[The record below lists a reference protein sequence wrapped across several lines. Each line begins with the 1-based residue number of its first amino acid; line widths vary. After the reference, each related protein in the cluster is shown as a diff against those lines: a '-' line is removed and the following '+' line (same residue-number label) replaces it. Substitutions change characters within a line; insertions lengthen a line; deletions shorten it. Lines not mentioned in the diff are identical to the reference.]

1 VNRAAAAGEP
11 AIASG
16 PAETARG
23 LLQAELAAW
32 QDAVASREAMLATM
46 QEGIVL
52 FAGAGDGRVRY
63 ANAAAAELLGHTPAS
78 TADLQPAELRSAV
91 LRVIDGEQSARVSFG
106 MLGQFIEAVV
116 TETGPPRSALLVA
129 RDITDSRRTEELR
142 RNFVANASHELKTPV
157 ASILGLAS
165 ALERASDDPEAT
177 RRFVTM
183 LGREAERLSALVSDL
198 LDLSRLE
205 NDAGP
210 MEALRLDRL
219 VVRVARAFRADAS
232 AAGVRLVCRRPRPAW
247 MMGRPSDLE
256 QLVGN
261 LLSNAI
267 RYTPVDGSVTVTLAD
282 DGAVATLTVEDTGQ
296 GIPPEDI
303 DRVFER
309 FYRVGGD
316 RARETGGTGLGLAI
330 VRHVADTHL
339 GDVALASTVGT
350 GSAFTVRLPLMHTD
364 QA

>member
-1 VNRAAAAGEP
+1 VTVSE
-11 AIASG
+11 
-16 PAETARG
+16 PAETARR

-52 FAGAGDGRVRY
+52 FAGSGEGRVHY
-63 ANAAAAELLGHTPAS
+63 ANAAATELLGRTPAS
-78 TADLQPAELRSAV
+78 TADLQPAELRTAV
-91 LRVIDGEQSARVSFG
+91 LGVIAGEPRAGVSFG
-106 MLGQFIEAVV
+106 TLGRFIDAVV

-129 RDITDSRRTEELR
+129 RDITESRRTEELR

-165 ALERASDDPEAT
+165 ALERASDDPAAT
-177 RRFVTM
+177 RRFVAM

-219 VVRVARAFRADAS
+219 VVRVTHAFRADAS
-232 AAGVRLVCRRPRPAW
+232 AAGVRLVCRRPRPARI
-247 MMGRPSDLE
+247 MGRPSDLE
-256 QLVGN
+256 QMVGN
-261 LLSNAI
+261 LLANAI
-267 RYTPVDGSVTVTLAD
+267 RYTPVDGRVTVTLVD

-339 GDVALASTVGT
+339 GDVALASTVGA
-350 GSAFTVRLPLMHTD
+350 GSAFTVRLPLMP
-364 QA
+364 AVRA